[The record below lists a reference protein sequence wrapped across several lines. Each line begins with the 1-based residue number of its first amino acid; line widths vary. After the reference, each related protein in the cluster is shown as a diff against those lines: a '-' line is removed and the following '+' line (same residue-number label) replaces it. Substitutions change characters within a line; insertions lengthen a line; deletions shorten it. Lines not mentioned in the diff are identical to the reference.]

1 MPSPPHAPQC
11 QPISACSSA
20 APSEREG
27 EGAREAGVC
36 SSFQL
41 TDHERVP
48 SHRKRLKP
56 LLGFK
61 ETISP
66 KYNEQTVPIPP
77 ESLGKGRHPSAVVGK
92 KAILMDVMTS
102 HEPTHLSWSD
112 SAPWPSPRSRGRGRG
127 CAVWLRH
134 PVPHLGSGYRPPNEP
149 RALQSH
155 PQPCEEGKS
164 TGSSLLS
171 RKPAAALPS
180 PGPRGHTGTFLHAT
194 VAQ

>member
-1 MPSPPHAPQC
+1 MFVHHF
-11 QPISACSSA
+11 SS
-20 APSEREG
+20 RITNW
-27 EGAREAGVC
+27 C
-36 SSFQL
+36 
-41 TDHERVP
+41 
-48 SHRKRLKP
+48 RLIGNGRKP

-77 ESLGKGRHPSAVVGK
+77 EILGKGRHPSAVVGK

-112 SAPWPSPRSRGRGRG
+112 SALDPNRLETRCAPWPSPRSRGRGRG

-134 PVPHLGSGYRPPNEP
+134 PVPHLGSGYRPPNNEP

-180 PGPRGHTGTFLHAT
+180 PGPRGHTGAFVHAT